1 MACVPIGV
9 GPPSIGVIPPGVD
22 KPPGVVPAGVL
33 PPGVAACGVSS
44 HLERRFPPPG
54 VGVIPGVS
62 APIRSVLGVSAHPG
76 VLPGVS
82 VPSTFGVSSQRFALL
97 PKMNH
102 KYTSQ
107 KSYSPTQY

>member
-1 MACVPIGV
+1 MPIGV
-9 GPPSIGVIPPGVD
+9 GPPSSGVIPPGVER
-22 KPPGVVPAGVL
+22 PGVVPAGVL

-62 APIRSVLGVSAHPG
+62 APMRSVRGVSAHPG

-82 VPSTFGVSSQRFALL
+82 VPSTFGVSSHRFALL
-97 PKMNH
+97 PKTIKDIPLVTLLH
-102 KYTSQ
+102 S
-107 KSYSPTQY
+107 